1 MRRRS
6 GPINHGGMTSLRTP
20 RDADLAAV
28 QNPVL
33 PAGADER
40 FVGAGVMGLPFAS
53 GHYLV
58 LRHFPATSFGPRFRA
73 LWHRDPAGAWTFY
86 STAPAQLSCAR
97 YFSSATTNEPVR
109 CGIDVAWLS
118 AWSMRVRLDELLD
131 WQIDMRSTPATRLMS
146 TVGARLPER
155 AWTNRVVLAA
165 VGRAAGPL
173 LGVGRI
179 GLYGTAPNGQNFM
192 TAPAR
197 VWAVT
202 GSRALLGGEEF
213 GPIGPLPQQARLG
226 DFWLPQRGIFAAG
239 RARFETF
246 DASRHRTAVRA
257 ASSD

>member
-1 MRRRS
+1 MRRR
-6 GPINHGGMTSLRTP
+6 GEPINHGVMTSLHTP

-33 PAGADER
+33 PAGPDER

-53 GHYLV
+53 GHYLA

-97 YFSSATTNEPVR
+97 YFSSATTNEAVQ
-109 CGIDVAWLS
+109 CDIDVAWLS
-118 AWSMRVRLDELLD
+118 AWSMRVQVDGLLD
-131 WQIDMRSTPATRLMS
+131 WQVDMRSTPATRLMS
-146 TVGARLPER
+146 TVGALLPDW
-155 AWTNRVVLAA
+155 AWTNRAVLATM
-165 VGRAAGPL
+165 GRAAGPL
-173 LGVGRI
+173 LRVGRI
-179 GLYGTAPNGQNFM
+179 GLFGTAPNGQYFM

-197 VWAVT
+197 MWAVA
-202 GSRALLGGEEF
+202 GSRAMLGGEDF

-226 DFWLPQRGIFAAG
+226 DFWLPQQGIFAAG

-246 DASRHRTAVRA
+246 DASRHRTAQRA

>member
-1 MRRRS
+1 
-6 GPINHGGMTSLRTP
+6 MTSLRTP

-28 QNPVL
+28 QNSVL
-33 PAGADER
+33 PAGPDER
-40 FVGAGVMGLPFAS
+40 FVGSGVMGLPFAS
-53 GHYLV
+53 GHYLA

-73 LWHRDPAGAWTFY
+73 LWHRDPLGAWTFY

-118 AWSMRVRLDELLD
+118 AWSMRVRVDDLLD

-146 TVGARLPER
+146 TIGARLPEW
-155 AWTNRVVLAA
+155 AWTNRGVLAA
-165 VGRAAGPL
+165 LGRAAGPV
-173 LGVGRI
+173 LGVGRV
-179 GLYGTAPNGQNFM
+179 GLYGIAPNGQYFM

-226 DFWLPQRGIFAAG
+226 DFWLPQQGIFAAG
-239 RARFETF
+239 HAHFETF
-246 DASRHRTAVRA
+246 DASRHRVATGARGTTQTEDKE
-257 ASSD
+257 SR